1 MIFISHTNTD
11 KSLVEP
17 IAIKLSSVFGQENVF
32 YDSWSIQPG
41 DGIINEMN
49 EGLSKCK
56 FFFFFV
62 SKKSLDSGLVKLE
75 WQNALMKSAKEE
87 IKFIP
92 VKLDDCNMPE
102 ILLQN
107 LYLDLN
113 GNGFEVVVRQ
123 MIDVVNGKNTF
134 QQGKNKG
141 YKNMRGYISSS
152 NTGIRIEFR
161 AETYMEPQAQFAVL
175 LENSKDEFS
184 WNVEGV
190 ALPSK
195 LLEDWDVE
203 GKKYNV
209 LQVARPNPVTPGF
222 PFVVNLIPKENIAI
236 KVSGLMHASASTQ
249 YKDIPIITS

>member
-1 MIFISHTNTD
+1 MIFISYTHND
-11 KSLVEP
+11 KPLVEP

-49 EGLSKCK
+49 EGLTKCK

-62 SKKSLDSGLVKLE
+62 SKKSLNSGLVKLE

-107 LYLDLN
+107 LYIDFN
-113 GNGFEVVVRQ
+113 GNGSDVAVRQ
-123 MIDVVNGKNTF
+123 IIDVINGKNTF
-134 QQGKNKG
+134 RQGEIDG
-141 YKNMRGYISSS
+141 YKNMRGYVSIS

-161 AETYMEPQAQFAVL
+161 AETYMEPQAQFAIL
-175 LENSKDEFS
+175 LENSKEEYS
-184 WNVEGV
+184 WKAEGIT
-190 ALPSK
+190 LPSNY
-195 LLEDWDVE
+195 LENFDVE

-209 LQVARPNPVTPGF
+209 IQVSRPNPVTPGF
-222 PFVVNLIPKENIAI
+222 PFIVNIIPKENISI
-236 KVSGLMHASASTQ
+236 KIGGLLHASASTQ
-249 YKDIPIITS
+249 YKDIPVITS